1 MEIIVGKTAG
11 FCYGVQNAVS
21 KAEEYVKTNNDRKTY
36 CLGELVHNKQVTNE
50 LEEQGLEFIEN
61 VNDISSKGNNTTVII
76 RAHGEP
82 KSTYEALHKKEITI
96 LDLTCPNVQSIHNVV
111 EKHIKDDYYILLIG
125 QKDHP
130 EVIGTYGFCDGN
142 CFVIENRDEIE
153 LAYEPLIKNEINKVL
168 IVAQTTFSL
177 QKFNEYVEEIKA
189 WCNQNNIILDVK
201 NTICNATKQR
211 QEETENISKQVDF
224 MIIIGGKNSS
234 NTKKLFDIS
243 AKNCQKVVMIET
255 YKDLE
260 NDIDTIITSNSI
272 GIMAGASTPKKSI
285 TGVKEFINKICSQK
299 IHGI

>member
-1 MEIIVGKTAG
+1 MEEHPIEGLMITAMNSIQDMVDVNTII
-11 FCYGVQNAVS
+11 
-21 KAEEYVKTNNDRKTY
+21 
-36 CLGELVHNKQVTNE
+36 
-50 LEEQGLEFIEN
+50 
-61 VNDISSKGNNTTVII
+61 
-76 RAHGEP
+76 GEP
-82 KSTYEALHKKEITI
+82 IETSNNVVVIPISKVTFGFAAGGSEFKGETIDEYTKKEKEEEIQYRLPFGGGSGAGVNI
-96 LDLTCPNVQSIHNVV
+96 SPEAFLIIQEGQVKLLPVNHVSAVDKLIDYVPDLLD
-111 EKHIKDDYYILLIG
+111 K
-125 QKDHP
+125 
-130 EVIGTYGFCDGN
+130 
-142 CFVIENRDEIE
+142 
-153 LAYEPLIKNEINKVL
+153 INKVL